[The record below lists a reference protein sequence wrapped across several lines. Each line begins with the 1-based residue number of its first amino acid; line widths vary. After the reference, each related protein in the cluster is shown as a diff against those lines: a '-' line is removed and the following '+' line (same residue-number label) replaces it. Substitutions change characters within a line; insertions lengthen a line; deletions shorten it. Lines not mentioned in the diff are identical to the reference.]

1 MSNLNTYSF
10 HDQPIRTTI
19 YEETNENMFCL
30 VDVCKV
36 LALSNP
42 SKVVTQIKEEF
53 GCPNLK
59 LGHIIDKLGRD
70 QSVTFITEP
79 QLYFVMMRS
88 RAKVAREFRQ
98 WICNEVLPSIRK
110 TGKYVAQH
118 QDKPQAKA
126 PANKS
131 PWFEREIRELLVGYV
146 SEDKISD
153 VLDTVLRAWKQGY
166 AIACDKAEKVHAQ
179 GNEAKEEGSIILDKC
194 DAERL
199 RNMLHYM
206 PYVLNLLRDTS
217 AILNL
222 LKSSKL
228 LVPSYDLH
236 FALEYETK
244 CLKEAVGE

>member
-10 HDQPIRTTI
+10 HDQPIRTTVI
-19 YEETNENMFCL
+19 DQTNEIVFCL
-30 VDVCKV
+30 ADVCKV
-36 LALSNP
+36 LTLQNP
-42 SKVVTQIKEEF
+42 AHAVAQIKEEF
-53 GCPNLK
+53 GCPTLNV
-59 LGHIIDKLGRD
+59 GHIIDKLGRD

-98 WICNEVLPSIRK
+98 WICNEVLPAIRK

>member
-1 MSNLNTYSF
+1 MSNLTTYSF
-10 HDQPIRTTI
+10 RDQPIRTTI
-19 YEETNENMFCL
+19 YEENNETLFCL
-30 VDVCKV
+30 ADVCRS
-36 LALSNP
+36 LDLTTPAR
-42 SKVVTQIKEEF
+42 TAEQIKEEF
-53 GCPNLK
+53 GGELNSYPVLDANN
-59 LGHIIDKLGRD
+59 HV
-70 QSVTFITEP
+70 QNTTFITES

-146 SEDKISD
+146 SDDKISD

>member
-1 MSNLNTYSF
+1 MSNLTAYSF
-10 HDQPIRTTI
+10 HDNSIRTLNS
-19 YEETNENMFCL
+19 EQNETLFCL
-30 VDVCKV
+30 SDVCRS
-36 LALSNP
+36 LDLTTPAR
-42 SKVVTQIKEEF
+42 TAEQIKEEF
-53 GCPNLK
+53 G
-59 LGHIIDKLGRD
+59 LGELNSYSFDTGYGVKD
-70 QSVTFITEP
+70 FTMITEP

-88 RAKVAREFRQ
+88 RAKVAHEFRQ

-118 QDKPQAKA
+118 QDKPQAKV

>member
-1 MSNLNTYSF
+1 MSNLTTYSF
-10 HDQPIRTTI
+10 HDNAIRTLNS
-19 YEETNENMFCL
+19 EQNETLFCL
-30 VDVCKV
+30 ADVCRS
-36 LALSNP
+36 LDLTTPAR
-42 SKVVTQIKEEF
+42 TAEQIKAEF
-53 GCPNLK
+53 GGGELNSYPFETAGGVQNL
-59 LGHIIDKLGRD
+59 
-70 QSVTFITEP
+70 TFITEP

>member
-1 MSNLNTYSF
+1 MSNLISYTF
-10 HDQPIRTTI
+10 HDNTIRTGNKDG
-19 YEETNENMFCL
+19 ETLFCL
-30 VDVCKV
+30 ADVCI
-36 LALSNP
+36 ALSLGQFN
-42 SKVVTQIKEEF
+42 KTANQIKEEF
-53 GCPNLK
+53 GCTELNSAHLR
-59 LGHIIDKLGRD
+59 DKLGRM
-70 QSVTFITEP
+70 QKATFITEP

-88 RAKVAREFRQ
+88 RAKVAHEFRQ

>member
-1 MSNLNTYSF
+1 MSNLTTYSF
-10 HDQPIRTTI
+10 HDNAIRTTVI
-19 YEETNENMFCL
+19 DQTSEIVFCL
-30 VDVCKV
+30 ADVCK
-36 LALSNP
+36 ALNFTNTTN
-42 SKVVTQIKEEF
+42 VVNQIKEEF
-53 GCPNLK
+53 ELSMLNIASFDTGYGVK
-59 LGHIIDKLGRD
+59 DF
-70 QSVTFITEP
+70 TMITEP

>member
-1 MSNLNTYSF
+1 MANITSYNF
-10 HDQPIRTTI
+10 HNKAIRTLAD
-19 YEETNENMFCL
+19 ENNEVIFCL
-30 VDVCKV
+30 ADVCG
-36 LALSNP
+36 ALTLTNAAMIT
-42 SKVVTQIKEEF
+42 KQIQAEF
-53 GCPNLK
+53 KGAKLNLYPFETAGGVQN
-59 LGHIIDKLGRD
+59 L
-70 QSVTFITEP
+70 TFITEP

>member
-1 MSNLNTYSF
+1 MSNLTTYSF
-10 HDQPIRTTI
+10 HSNKIRTITDQNG
-19 YEETNENMFCL
+19 ETVFCL
-30 VDVCKV
+30 KDVCTT
-36 LALSNP
+36 LALSNINNVI
-42 SKVVTQIKEEF
+42 KQVQAEFEGVMLNVTPFETAGGVQ
-53 GCPNLK
+53 NL
-59 LGHIIDKLGRD
+59 
-70 QSVTFITEP
+70 TFITEP

-244 CLKEAVGE
+244 CLKEAVK